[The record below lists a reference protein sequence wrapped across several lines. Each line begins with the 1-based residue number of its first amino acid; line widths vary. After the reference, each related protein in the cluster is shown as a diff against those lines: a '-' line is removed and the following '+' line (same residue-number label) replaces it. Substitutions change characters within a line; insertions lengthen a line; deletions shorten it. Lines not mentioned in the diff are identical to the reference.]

1 MDDSTDDRDPKLAAL
16 IASVRRRCK
25 PGLWSQAVTLAR
37 AGAVTIESRTAEE
50 IVARVRSP
58 GRIVAPTAVLYPTEN
73 ETECDCP
80 SRMNPCEHVAAVAIA
95 LSGGGADAA
104 AGTGAGAADVAG
116 GAGAVA
122 VVARPALER
131 VGYRFTR
138 VDDGLRLARVLIAA
152 DGGETPLTEE
162 LASVLAD
169 PARAARLQVEAADLT
184 VDRLL
189 GAGAA
194 ARRGP
199 LQPTKVDALMGILAG
214 APRLTLDGVA
224 VVISEEEVRPV
235 ATLSDRTP
243 HPNPLPRFAG
253 RGDRD
258 NDLLVIS
265 ADPRVRQVVAGG
277 IVLCDDDDGRAT
289 LHRLVETEM
298 TGLRLQNLPIRRS
311 FSGAEMGELVTVVLP
326 DLARRA
332 VVDIQSN
339 RLPPVA
345 RDLAPRVVLDLD
357 QIEGGLSVLP
367 TLVYGA
373 PPVARIDAGKLV
385 YLRGPVP
392 LRDVP
397 AEQRVVER
405 LRTELDLVVGRR
417 TSFDPRD
424 APRFVEKLKRWR
436 GDLAGRAAGVVK
448 PASTLVPRLRV
459 IAGGPHPG
467 PLPQAGE
474 GEGALDVRFE
484 LTFEVRDAR
493 GNASEAKA
501 VDAAAVVR
509 AWQEGLG
516 LVPLVERRLG
526 AAAAR
531 RGWRSTAQRV
541 ADLLAARED
550 GRAAGATTRCPRWR
564 RCATRWST
572 RRRPGWTGWRRCVGG
587 LRTPARGAAAAPI
600 SPPRCAPTS
609 GRASAGSPSCA
620 APAWAASSRTTWAW
634 ARRCR
639 RDLRA
644 CARVHRTARRWWCA
658 RPACC
663 PTGQARAEALPPGP
677 AASPSTTGR
686 ARARRDRRRDAHHL
700 RDPAPG
706 RGGAGGAQLGTRWC
720 WTRRRPSRTRTA
732 RWRARR
738 TRCRRASAWR

>member
-1 MDDSTDDRDPKLAAL
+1 M
-16 IASVRRRCK
+16 
-25 PGLWSQAVTLAR
+25 
-37 AGAVTIESRTAEE
+37 
-50 IVARVRSP
+50 
-58 GRIVAPTAVLYPTEN
+58 
-73 ETECDCP
+73 
-80 SRMNPCEHVAAVAIA
+80 
-95 LSGGGADAA
+95 
-104 AGTGAGAADVAG
+104 
-116 GAGAVA
+116 
-122 VVARPALER
+122 
-131 VGYRFTR
+131 
-138 VDDGLRLARVLIAA
+138 
-152 DGGETPLTEE
+152 
-162 LASVLAD
+162 LAD

-194 ARRGP
+194 ARRGA

-235 ATLSDRTP
+235 ATLTDAPGGGAPAVRLAIT
-243 HPNPLPRFAG
+243 
-253 RGDRD
+253 
-258 NDLLVIS
+258 

-277 IVLCDDDDGRAT
+277 IALCDDDDGRAT

-459 IAGGPHPG
+459 TGNDTRRRVRADVRGAGRAGQRFGRQGCRRGVGRARVAGGAR
-467 PLPQAGE
+467 AGAA
-474 GEGALDVRFE
+474 GRGRMGGAAGR
-484 LTFEVRDAR
+484 
-493 GNASEAKA
+493 
-501 VDAAAVVR
+501 VDAEAR
-509 AWQEGLG
+509 
-516 LVPLVERRLG
+516 
-526 AAAAR
+526 AAR
-531 RGWRSTAQRV
+531 RGS
-541 ADLLAARED
+541 AR
-550 GRAAGATTRCPRWR
+550 GARGRRAAGATRAARARGAVRRAGAPAAARARSPGAARGRVRTPPRGAAAVRSHRHAPRLPASR
-564 RCATRWST
+564 RQLARLPA
-572 RRRPGWTGWRRCVGG
+572 RRRPGRHPRRRHGP
-587 LRTPARGAAAAPI
+587 RQDAAGDV
-600 SPPRCAPTS
+600 RV
-609 GRASAGSPSCA
+609 RSC
-620 APAWAASSRTTWAW
+620 
-634 ARRCR
+634 
-639 RDLRA
+639 
-644 CARVHRTARRWWCA
+644 
-658 RPACC
+658 
-663 PTGQARAEALPPGP
+663 
-677 AASPSTTGR
+677 
-686 ARARRDRRRDAHHL
+686 ARARRS
-700 RDPAPG
+700 APG
-706 RGGAGGAQLGTRWC
+706 PPAAPTLVVCPTSVLFNWQSELARF
-720 WTRRRPSRTRTA
+720 RPSLRVAVYHGPGRSSTRPPT
-732 RWRARR
+732 
-738 TRCRRASAWR
+738 